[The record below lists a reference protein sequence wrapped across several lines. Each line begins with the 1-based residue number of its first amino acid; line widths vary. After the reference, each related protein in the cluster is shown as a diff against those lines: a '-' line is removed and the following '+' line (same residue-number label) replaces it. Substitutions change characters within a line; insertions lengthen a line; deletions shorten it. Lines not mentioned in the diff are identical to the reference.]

1 MEPNWKQNSG
11 PRPVT
16 GPVRRPVEDGAQAQK
31 PLGSSSRGADM
42 PYRRRGQTGGPV
54 PGQASGPW
62 QQPMPPQGMANPG
75 QASGPWQQPVPPQP
89 GMPEPGQASGPWQQP
104 VPPQTQPWQS
114 PPPDPF
120 DEPGDAPELRQA
132 RSDNLYDRDRTF
144 WHNVGDLQAAPEQTP
159 QKPTP
164 RQDGHALRWI
174 ILIVAVV
181 LAAGFLVCG
190 TVFRVRSITVEGNRT
205 ISAEEVI
212 RLSGITEGMN
222 TLALDQEAVERGVE
236 SNRYLSFVCVDVKLP
251 DKLVIQVRERTP
263 AAVIKYCGI
272 LYTAD
277 NRGMILEESLDTD
290 MAHPGLVAVEGMD
303 IRVCEVGRQLVLNK
317 TVQMEVYA
325 TALLELKV
333 MSAMDQI
340 LELDL
345 SDMDNL
351 FLVSTDGYSVRLGNA
366 DNLHA
371 KLRAMLMTLDWLR
384 QEGYGAGTVDVSV
397 PVNPT
402 YIPESA

>member
-1 MEPNWKQNSG
+1 MEPNWKQASG

-16 GPVRRPVEDGAQAQK
+16 GPVRRPVEDGARAQK
-31 PLGSSSRGADM
+31 PLGSGGRGEDM
-42 PYRRRGQTGGPV
+42 PYRRQGQTGGQTPV
-54 PGQASGPW
+54 QPGPWQGGAPNPGQAGGAW
-62 QQPMPPQGMANPG
+62 QQPPPQPGMPEQG
-75 QASGPWQQPVPPQP
+75 QASGPWQQPVPPQ
-89 GMPEPGQASGPWQQP
+89 G
-104 VPPQTQPWQS
+104 QPWQS

-132 RSDNLYDRDRTF
+132 RSDNLYDRNRTF
-144 WHNVGDLQAAPEQTP
+144 WHQVGDLQSAAGPVP
-159 QKPTP
+159 PKPAS

-181 LAAGFLVCG
+181 VAAGFLVCG
-190 TVFRVRSITVEGNRT
+190 TVFRVRSVTVEGNKT

-222 TLALDQEAVERGVE
+222 TLALDQEAVERGIE

-277 NRGMILEESLDTD
+277 NRGMILEESFDVD

-317 TVQMEVYA
+317 SAQMEVYA
-325 TALLELKV
+325 TALLEMKV
-333 MSAMDQI
+333 MGATEQI

-402 YIPESA
+402 YIPEST

>member
-11 PRPVT
+11 PRQVT
-16 GPVRRPVEDGAQAQK
+16 GPVRRPEEDGAQAQK
-31 PLGSSSRGADM
+31 PLGSGSRGADM

-54 PGQASGPW
+54 PGK
-62 QQPMPPQGMANPG
+62 
-75 QASGPWQQPVPPQP
+75 ASGPWQQPVPPQ
-89 GMPEPGQASGPWQQP
+89 GTTNPGQASGPWQQP

-144 WHNVGDLQAAPEQTP
+144 WHNVGDLQAVPEQTP

-222 TLALDQEAVERGVE
+222 TLALDQEAVERGIE

-317 TVQMEVYA
+317 TAQMEVYA

>member
-1 MEPNWKQNSG
+1 MEPNWKQSSG

-16 GPVRRPVEDGAQAQK
+16 GPMRRPVEDGARAQK
-31 PLGSSSRGADM
+31 PLGSGRRGEDM
-42 PYRRRGQTGGPV
+42 PYLRRGQTGGQTPV
-54 PGQASGPW
+54 QPGGW
-62 QQPMPPQGMANPG
+62 QQPAPQPGMPETPQPG
-75 QASGPWQQPVPPQP
+75 GAWQQPVPPQ
-89 GMPEPGQASGPWQQP
+89 G
-104 VPPQTQPWQS
+104 QPWQS
-114 PPPDPF
+114 APPDPF

-144 WHNVGDLQAAPEQTP
+144 WHNVGDMQAATTP
-159 QKPTP
+159 VPARP
-164 RQDGHALRWI
+164 ASRQDGHALRWM

-181 LAAGFLVCG
+181 VAAGFLVCG
-190 TVFRVRSITVEGNRT
+190 TVFRVRDITVEGNST

-222 TLALDQEAVERGVE
+222 TLALDQEAVERGIE

-290 MAHPGLVAVEGMD
+290 MSHPGLVAMEGMD

-317 TVQMEVYA
+317 SAQMEVYA
-325 TALLELKV
+325 TALLEMKV
-333 MSAMDQI
+333 MGAMDQI